1 MQYTSIANI
10 KNYILTNINAS
21 FESQIEDWIEAISQ
35 YITSETGRVFVADTT
50 ASERHFDGNN
60 TRFLPIDECIS
71 ITKVEKGSDQWG
83 DTQAEITD
91 YIELPQNY
99 SAKSLPIDELMLKDG
114 YWLQGAMNHT
124 ITAKWGYSE
133 SVPKDIELAAT
144 ILTSGVIYESLSGEG
159 EIKTEKIGGYSV
171 TYKDETQWA
180 DFERAKQIIGQY
192 RKIIL

>member
-1 MQYTSIANI
+1 MKYTTQENLE
-10 KNYILTNINAS
+10 NYLLTDIDPS

-50 ASERHFDGNN
+50 ASERHFDGND

-83 DTQAEITD
+83 DTQAEITS
-91 YIELPQNY
+91 YIKLPQNY

-124 ITAKWGYSE
+124 ITAKWGYSA

-159 EIKTEKIGGYSV
+159 EIKTESIGGYSV
-171 TYKDETQWA
+171 TYKDERQWA